1 MFLNNTIDTELYSK
15 LGLTIANNEIQY
27 KSVEHLDSFL
37 AKRADKLDIELG
49 DKAIKDFIIQVDY
62 YQRRGLIFG
71 IIDNSNIYVIDESIF
86 FIACE
91 KLLPIV
97 DKYYININEM
107 YSKENIY
114 LPPELLNNTELPFKT
129 RHTLCYYSLGKVVQT
144 IIYKINTNDE
154 LRDNLTMYKEMRAT
168 LGDSPLFFCLDRA
181 TKENPAHRYLL
192 YL

>member
-86 FIACE
+86 FIDCE

-97 DKYYININEM
+97 DKYYVNIDEM

-129 RHTLCYYSLGKVVQT
+129 RHTLCYYSLGKLVQT
-144 IIYKINTNDE
+144 IIYKTQTKDE
-154 LRDNLTMYKEMRAT
+154 LRDNLTMYKQMRNT

-181 TKENPAHRYLL
+181 TKEKPNYRYLL
-192 YL
+192 YM